1 MRQLELR
8 MKRLID
14 IIGSLVGITLF
25 SPIFLLVILAIKGTS
40 RGPVFFLQERL
51 GLRGEVFRIIKFRSM
66 VVNAERMGEGLRV
79 KSSGDQRITRVGK
92 ILRATSMDE
101 LPQFFNVLK
110 GDMSLVG
117 PRPPV
122 VYYPYDGYENYPDWG
137 KKRFE
142 MKPGITGY
150 AQVKVRNSASWDH
163 RIRLDIRYVENFSL
177 LFDIKILM
185 ATVIKVFRTNHVY
198 MGEMEGKKGEN

>member
-51 GLRGEVFRIIKFRSM
+51 GLHGEVFRIIKFRSM

-163 RIRLDIRYVENFSL
+163 RIRLDLRYVENFSL

>member
-1 MRQLELR
+1 MRQLEISL
-8 MKRLID
+8 KRLMD
-14 IIGSLVGITLF
+14 IIGSVVGIILF
-25 SPIFLLVILAIKGTS
+25 SPIFLLAILAIKGTS
-40 RGPVFFLQERL
+40 RGPIFFLQERL
-51 GLRGEVFRIIKFRSM
+51 GFHGQVFMIIKFRSM
-66 VVNAERMGEGLRV
+66 VVNAENIGEGLSV
-79 KSSGDQRITRVGK
+79 KSSGDQRITKVGK

-110 GDMSLVG
+110 GDMSLIG

-122 VYYPYDGYENYPDWG
+122 VYYPYNGYVNYPDWAR
-137 KKRFE
+137 KRFN

-185 ATVIKVFRTNHVY
+185 ATLIKVFRTNHVY
-198 MGEMEGKKGEN
+198 MGEMEEIKVEN

>member
-51 GLRGEVFRIIKFRSM
+51 GLHGEVFRIIKFRSM
-66 VVNAERMGEGLRV
+66 VVNAEHMGEGLRV

-163 RIRLDIRYVENFSL
+163 RIRLDLRYVENFSI

>member
-51 GLRGEVFRIIKFRSM
+51 GLHGEVFRIIKFRSM

-163 RIRLDIRYVENFSL
+163 RIRLDLRYVENFSL

-185 ATVIKVFRTNHVY
+185 ATLIKVFRTNHVY

>member
-51 GLRGEVFRIIKFRSM
+51 GLHGEVFRIIKFRSM

-185 ATVIKVFRTNHVY
+185 ATLIKVFRTNHVY
-198 MGEMEGKKGEN
+198 MGEMEGKKG